1 MDYTGD
7 GARVGTKSSDGG
19 PAVTEGGPGDRAG
32 LEAGDVITEVDGR
45 RIHSGDELIV
55 KTRAHRPGDR
65 LELTV
70 ERDGRESPYRWC
82 SDPRTATKRIER
94 GPSEDR
100 LTETSQRRPQTALHK
115 ANNPENRPP
124 ARTRSPRDST
134 GRTGTAGTVDPART
148 TEDPHRPP
156 RAEDRGHRKELQVFN
171 DIGPLE
177 LITLVVLAVL
187 VFGPDKLPK
196 VIQDVMRTVRK
207 IREFSESAKQ
217 DIRSELGPE
226 FKDFEFEDLNPKTFI
241 RKQLDNDE
249 LGLKEIRN
257 GFDLKKEMA
266 EVTDSVHSTDT
277 PAASSSGGRI
287 DMTKKPEEPG
297 EDNRPPFD
305 ADAT

>member
-1 MDYTGD
+1 M
-7 GARVGTKSSDGG
+7 
-19 PAVTEGGPGDRAG
+19 
-32 LEAGDVITEVDGR
+32 
-45 RIHSGDELIV
+45 
-55 KTRAHRPGDR
+55 
-65 LELTV
+65 
-70 ERDGRESPYRWC
+70 
-82 SDPRTATKRIER
+82 
-94 GPSEDR
+94 
-100 LTETSQRRPQTALHK
+100 
-115 ANNPENRPP
+115 
-124 ARTRSPRDST
+124 
-134 GRTGTAGTVDPART
+134 
-148 TEDPHRPP
+148 
-156 RAEDRGHRKELQVFN
+156 FN

-177 LITLVVLAVL
+177 LLTLVVLAVL

-196 VIQDVMRTVRK
+196 VIQDVMRTIRK

-277 PAASSSGGRI
+277 SSSASSSSSSSSSSGGRI
-287 DMTKKPEEPG
+287 DMTKKPEENG
-297 EDNRPPFD
+297 KDDRPPFD